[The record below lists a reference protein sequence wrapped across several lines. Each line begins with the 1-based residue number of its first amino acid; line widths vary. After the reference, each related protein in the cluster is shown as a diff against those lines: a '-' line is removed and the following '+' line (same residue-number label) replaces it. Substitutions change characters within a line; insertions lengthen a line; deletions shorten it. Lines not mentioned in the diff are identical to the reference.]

1 MYMDDCAEGIMAA
14 TATERIVVQA
24 TPKEKQAISAKAKRF
39 GMSAGELMRRAA
51 AAYTSPDADAELA
64 ALADAALAAANRM
77 SASID
82 EVDTFIAASNQRI
95 AAMEAAAKRQKGA

>member
-1 MYMDDCAEGIMAA
+1 MVA

-82 EVDTFIAASNQRI
+82 EVDAFIAASDKRI
-95 AAMEAAAKRQKGA
+95 AAMEAAAAKQRKGA

>member
-1 MYMDDCAEGIMAA
+1 
-14 TATERIVVQA
+14 
-24 TPKEKQAISAKAKRF
+24 
-39 GMSAGELMRRAA
+39 
-51 AAYTSPDADAELA
+51 
-64 ALADAALAAANRM
+64 LADAALAAANRM